1 MKKIILFFGIF
12 TISIFYSKAQI
23 IPIDEHD
30 YYNKNGDGPLKK
42 GTYLKDVNGILN
54 KYVGTWKGTYKS
66 KQYEFRAVKRTFSYL
81 GIKEDGLL
89 MRYKVTNNNGVV
101 IENILDLPDDDIY
114 VLAVGFYDKFRD
126 HYIYNYNGRD
136 TDCGQNGKVYTKVYG
151 TGNKKMKL
159 SVVIYG
165 EADNCTKT
173 SFPEILPVKWMEL
186 TKQ

>member
-1 MKKIILFFGIF
+1 MW
-12 TISIFYSKAQI
+12 SIFACKAQI
-23 IPIDEHD
+23 IPIDEYN
-30 YYNKNGDGPLKK
+30 YYEKGDESLKK
-42 GTYLKDVNGILN
+42 GTYLKDVNGILD

-89 MRYKVTNNNGVV
+89 MRYKVTDNNGVV
-101 IENILDLPDDDIY
+101 IENTLDLPDDSIY
-114 VLAVGFYDKFRD
+114 TLNAGFYDKFED
-126 HYIYNYNGRD
+126 DYIYNYDGRD
-136 TDCGQNGKVYTKVYG
+136 TDCGQNGKVYTTVYG
-151 TGNKKMKL
+151 VGNKNMKL
-159 SVVIYG
+159 SVGIYG